1 MMITYNYDDFEMK
14 IAFNLC
20 YIFAKKKSAFILYTY
35 FYNIYQEFKSF

>member
-20 YIFAKKKSAFILYTY
+20 YIFAKKSAFILYTY